1 MKTRVSWL
9 FFFFVGLI
17 QAQQITLSGTVVN
30 KKDKPIENVN
40 IYLEDSFDGALSDAR
55 GNFSFVVHD
64 TVVRGVLKFTHPQ
77 FKEVSLAI
85 DTKEDWE
92 SRMTLVPRTDAMQ
105 EIVIRTKGKAKFERA
120 ESIGFTAMDVVSTAG
135 SPGNIIGVLNTLPG
149 AQVAGEDGRL
159 MIRGGRPEESGIVVN
174 GIKVFQPYTA
184 SAGNIPVRA
193 KFSPFLFQG
202 MSFSAG
208 GYSAAFGD
216 ALSGILE
223 LDTSDDID
231 PSRQDFSIS
240 TVGGSVAQTHQ
251 WGKNSLSYSLNYLN
265 LGAYTAL
272 VKQRYKTR
280 KPFSTLAGEMNYKR
294 ETTRGGYKLYASVD
308 RTSMKYEQESSPSN
322 RIDTIGLKSDNLYI
336 NSLYFVKLSPY
347 LKLEVGTGIGYSKYK
362 GDQNEKQ
369 RHNTSW
375 DWVQKVK
382 LSYQWNGQL
391 QSFVGADFQF
401 SQLDLVQRASAHV
414 LPWKEETTQWAF
426 FVENNWKISP
436 VLTLRA
442 GARITKYSIA
452 SDWNV
457 EPRTLLT
464 YQPNLNHS
472 LSFAYGVF
480 NQKLGIRSTALAEK
494 ETPMQAQ
501 HWVGNYT
508 YTFKKHQVRAELF
521 YKTYDKLL
529 LTPLDQ
535 QRNHTQDGKGYA
547 RGLDLFWKNNSL
559 RNFQFWVTYTYTDS
573 QRKERYWAHWTQPA
587 YVVKNSLAV
596 VGKHWIE
603 PWKSQVSLTYNYSSP
618 RTFYDVDASN
628 TAVYQSSPIHNL
640 SLSWA
645 YVFHAQ
651 KILYLA
657 VDNLLGRN
665 PVYAYQFTAPHTP
678 PDVVRASAKRFVY
691 VGFMWTLSADKKSN
705 QLDNL

>member
-1 MKTRVSWL
+1 MKIGFSWF
-9 FFFFVGLI
+9 FFFFVGLV
-17 QAQQITLSGTVVN
+17 QAQQITLSGTVVS
-30 KKDKPIENVN
+30 KKNKPIENVN

-55 GNFSFVVHD
+55 GHFSFVVQD
-64 TVVRGVLKFTHPQ
+64 TVVQGVLKFTHPQ
-77 FKEVSLAI
+77 FDEVSLPI

-92 SRMTLVPRTDAMQ
+92 SRMVLSPRTDAMQ

-135 SPGNIIGVLNTLPG
+135 SPGNIIGVLSTLPG

-184 SAGNIPVRA
+184 SMGNIPVRA
-193 KFSPFLFQG
+193 KFSPFLFRG

-208 GYSAAFGD
+208 GYSAEFGD
-216 ALSGILE
+216 ALSGILQ
-223 LDTSDDID
+223 LDTSNDID

-240 TVGGSVAQTHQ
+240 TVGGSAAQTYQ
-251 WGKNSLSYSLNYLN
+251 WGKSSLSYNLSYLN
-265 LGAYTAL
+265 LGAYTVL
-272 VKQRYKTR
+272 VKQRYTTR
-280 KPFSTLAGEMNYKR
+280 KPFATLAGEMQYKR
-294 ETTRGGYKLYASVD
+294 ETPRGGYKLYAAVD
-308 RTSMKYEQESSPSN
+308 RTSMKYEQEIRPSN
-322 RIDTIGLKSDNLYI
+322 RVDTLELKSDNLYL
-336 NSLYFVKLSPY
+336 NSLYFAKLSSY
-347 LKLEVGTGIGYSKYK
+347 LKLELGTGIGYSKYK

-369 RHNTSW
+369 RRNTSW

-391 QSFVGADFQF
+391 RSVVGVDFQF
-401 SQLDLVQRASAHV
+401 LQLDLVQRAAVNV

-426 FVENNWKISP
+426 FLENNWKMSP
-436 VLTLRA
+436 VFTLRV
-442 GARITKYSIA
+442 GTRITKYSIA

-472 LSFAYGVF
+472 ISFAYGVF
-480 NQKLGIRSTALAEK
+480 NQKVGLESTVLQEK

-508 YTFKKHQVRAELF
+508 YTFKKHQLRAEVF

-535 QRNHTQDGKGYA
+535 QRNHTQNGKGYA

-559 RNFQFWVTYTYTDS
+559 RNVQFWVTYTYTDS
-573 QRKERYWAHWTQPA
+573 QRKESYWEQWMQPA
-587 YVVKNSLAV
+587 YVVKNSLVV
-596 VGKHWIE
+596 VGKHWFE
-603 PWKSQVSLTYNYSSP
+603 PWKSQVSLTYHYSSP
-618 RTFYDVDASN
+618 RTFHDVYATN
-628 TAVYQSSPIHNL
+628 TITYQSSPVHNL

-645 YVFHAQ
+645 YVFHTQ
-651 KILYLA
+651 KIVYLA
-657 VDNLLGRN
+657 IDNLLGRD
-665 PVYAYQFTAPHTP
+665 PVYAYQFTAPQAS
-678 PDVVRASAKRFVY
+678 PDVVRGSAKRFIY